1 MFKVDVIIFFGSKI
15 KFVNVVGVRLV
26 SVVVWGILVFEGC
39 VMCLQEVFGGEFQYD
54 FKVYDEY
61 CKMKW
66 VGWLN
71 NENYF

>member
-39 VMCLQEVFGGEFQYD
+39 VMCL
-54 FKVYDEY
+54 
-61 CKMKW
+61 
-66 VGWLN
+66 
-71 NENYF
+71 